1 MNHFDKISSYNQ
13 AIGLKAPEH
22 PLFYI
27 SRGNKEC
34 CGVGKEIE
42 FTADFYIIIFKKV
55 ESGSMQ
61 YGRTKYDHNR
71 GKMSFIKPRQITGC
85 KNIRLEEDCFTIL
98 IHEDFLSGT
107 AMHNE
112 IKKYAYFEYE
122 VNEALHLSPSEEE
135 TIWNLVYAMEKEYH
149 NNVDD
154 YSKTIILSH
163 LDTMLKYAQ
172 RFYKR
177 QFINREELSGATF
190 TKFNDLLSSYFE
202 NRKNNDLGL
211 PTVSYL
217 AEKLN
222 ISPRYL
228 SDMLKQETGKT
239 ALELIHLYLISEAK
253 NLLKE
258 GKMNITEISVSLGFE
273 NPTYFSRLFKK
284 EVGIT
289 PNIFREQSLNFGY
302 GY

>member
-1 MNHFDKISSYNQ
+1 MNHFDKISGFNQ

-27 SRGNKEC
+27 SHGNKEC
-34 CGVGKEIE
+34 CSVTEESE
-42 FTADFYIIIFKKV
+42 FTADFYVIVFKKI

-61 YGRTKYDHNR
+61 YGKTIYDHNR

-85 KNIRLEEDCFTIL
+85 KNIRLEEDTFTIL

-107 AMHNE
+107 ALHNE

-135 TIWNLVYAMEKEYH
+135 TVWNLVYAMEKEYH

-177 QFINREELSGATF
+177 QFIDRVDLRGATF
-190 TKFNDLLSSYFE
+190 TKFNDLLSEYFE
-202 NRKNNDLGL
+202 NKTNNDFGL
-211 PTVSYL
+211 PTVSYM
-217 AEKLN
+217 AEKLHV
-222 ISPRYL
+222 SSRYL
-228 SDMLKQETGKT
+228 TDLLKQETGKT

-289 PNIFREQSLNFGY
+289 PNIFREESLN
-302 GY
+302 

>member
-27 SRGNKEC
+27 ARGDMEC
-34 CGVGKEIE
+34 CSVGKDSE

-61 YGRTKYDHNR
+61 YGKTKYDHNQ

-85 KNIRLEEDCFTIL
+85 KNIRLEEDCFVIL

-107 AMHNE
+107 TLHNE

-135 TIWNLVYAMEKEYH
+135 TVWNLVYAMEKEYH
-149 NNVDD
+149 NNTDD
-154 YSKTIILSH
+154 FSKTIILSH
-163 LDTMLKYAQ
+163 LDTMFKYSQ

-202 NRKNNDLGL
+202 NRKKNDLGL

-217 AEKLN
+217 AKKLN

-258 GKMNITEISVSLGFE
+258 RKMNITEISVSLGFE
-273 NPTYFSRLFKK
+273 NATYFSRLFKK
-284 EVGIT
+284 EVGIA
-289 PNIFREQSLNFGY
+289 PNIFREQNLN
-302 GY
+302 

>member
-1 MNHFDKISSYNQ
+1 MNHFDKISSYNK

-27 SRGNKEC
+27 SHGNIEC
-34 CGVGKEIE
+34 CNVGKESE

-61 YGRTKYDHNR
+61 YGKTIYDHNR

-85 KNIRLEEDCFTIL
+85 KNIRLEEDSFTIL

-135 TIWNLVYAMEKEYH
+135 TIWNLVHAMEKEYH

-177 QFINREELSGATF
+177 QFIDRVDLRGATF
-190 TKFNDLLSSYFE
+190 TKFNDLLSEYFE
-202 NRKNNDLGL
+202 NKTNNDFGL
-211 PTVSYL
+211 PTVSYM

-222 ISPRYL
+222 VSSRYL
-228 SDMLKQETGKT
+228 TDLLKQETGKT

-258 GKMNITEISVSLGFE
+258 GKMNITEISVTLGFE

-289 PNIFREQSLNFGY
+289 PNIFREESLN
-302 GY
+302 

>member
-13 AIGLKAPEH
+13 AFGLKAPEH
-22 PLFYI
+22 PLFYVA
-27 SRGNKEC
+27 RGNKEC
-34 CGVGKEIE
+34 CGVGKETE

-61 YGRTKYDHNR
+61 YGKTKYDHNR

-85 KNIRLEEDCFTIL
+85 KNIRLEEDCFVIL

-107 AMHNE
+107 TMHNE

-122 VNEALHLSPSEEE
+122 VNEALHLSPNEEE

-177 QFINREELSGATF
+177 QFIDRVDLRGATF
-190 TKFNDLLSSYFE
+190 TKFNDLLSEYFE
-202 NRKNNDLGL
+202 NKTNNDFGL
-211 PTVSYL
+211 PTVSYM

-222 ISPRYL
+222 VSSRYL
-228 SDMLKQETGKT
+228 TDLLKQETGKT
-239 ALELIHLYLISEAK
+239 GLELIHLYLISEAK

-289 PNIFREQSLNFGY
+289 PNIFRGESLN
-302 GY
+302 

>member
-13 AIGLKAPEH
+13 AVGLKAPEH

-27 SRGNKEC
+27 ARGNKDC
-34 CGVGKEIE
+34 CGVGKESE

-61 YGRTKYDHNR
+61 YGRTKYDHNH

-107 AMHNE
+107 TMHNE

-135 TIWNLVYAMEKEYH
+135 TVWNLVYAMEKEYH

-154 YSKTIILSH
+154 FSKTIILSH

-190 TKFNDLLSSYFE
+190 TKFNEILSSYFE
-202 NRKNNDLGL
+202 DRKNIDFGL
-211 PTVSYL
+211 PTVSYM

-222 ISPRYL
+222 ISSRYL

-239 ALELIHLYLISEAK
+239 ALELIHLFLISEAK
-253 NLLKE
+253 NLLMQ
-258 GKMNITEISVSLGFE
+258 GDQNISEIAFHLGFE
-273 NPTYFSRLFKK
+273 NATYFSRLFKK
-284 EVGIT
+284 EIGLT
-289 PNIFREQSLNFGY
+289 PTEYREQSLN
-302 GY
+302 

>member
-1 MNHFDKISSYNQ
+1 MNHFDKISSFNQ

-27 SRGNKEC
+27 SHGNKEC
-34 CGVGKEIE
+34 CSVAEESE
-42 FTADFYIIIFKKV
+42 FTADFYIIVFKKI

-61 YGRTKYDHNR
+61 YGKTIYDHNR

-85 KNIRLEEDCFTIL
+85 KNIRLEEDTFTIL

-107 AMHNE
+107 ALHNE

-135 TIWNLVYAMEKEYH
+135 TVWNLVYAMEKEYH

-177 QFINREELSGATF
+177 QFIDRVDLRGATF
-190 TKFNDLLSSYFE
+190 TKFNDLLSEYFE
-202 NRKNNDLGL
+202 NKTNNDFGL
-211 PTVSYL
+211 PTVSYM

-222 ISPRYL
+222 VSSRYL
-228 SDMLKQETGKT
+228 TDLLKQETGKT

-289 PNIFREQSLNFGY
+289 PNIFREESLN
-302 GY
+302 

>member
-1 MNHFDKISSYNQ
+1 MNHFDKISSFNQ

-27 SRGNKEC
+27 SRGNVEC
-34 CGVGKEIE
+34 CNVGRESE
-42 FTADFYIIIFKKV
+42 FTADFYIIIFKKI

-61 YGRTKYDHNR
+61 YGKTIYDHNC

-85 KNIRLEEDCFTIL
+85 KNIRLEEDSFTIL

-107 AMHNE
+107 ALHNE

-122 VNEALHLSPSEEE
+122 VNEALHLSPNEEE
-135 TIWNLVYAMEKEYH
+135 TVWNLVYAMEKEYH

-177 QFINREELSGATF
+177 QFIDRVDLRGATF
-190 TKFNDLLSSYFE
+190 TKFNDLLSEYFE
-202 NRKNNDLGL
+202 NKTNNDFGL
-211 PTVSYL
+211 PTVSYM

-222 ISPRYL
+222 VSSRYL
-228 SDMLKQETGKT
+228 TDLLKQETGKT

-289 PNIFREQSLNFGY
+289 PNIFREESLN
-302 GY
+302 

>member
-34 CGVGKEIE
+34 CSVGKESE

-61 YGRTKYDHNR
+61 YGKTKYDHNR

-107 AMHNE
+107 TLHNE

-177 QFINREELSGATF
+177 QFIHRTELNGSTV
-190 TKFNDLLSSYFE
+190 TKFNALLVANFE
-202 NRKNNDLGL
+202 ERKTKNIGL
-211 PTVSYL
+211 PTVSL
-217 AEKLN
+217 MAEKLN
-222 ISPRYL
+222 ISSRYL
-228 SDMLKQETGKT
+228 TDLLKQETGKT
-239 ALELIHLYLISEAK
+239 ALELIHLFLIGEAK
-253 NLLKE
+253 NLLTE
-258 GKMNITEISVSLGFE
+258 GQMNITEISYSLGFD
-273 NPTYFSRLFKK
+273 NVTYFSRLFKK
-284 EVGIT
+284 EVGVT
-289 PNIFREQSLNFGY
+289 PNKFKDHFLN
-302 GY
+302 

>member
-27 SRGNKEC
+27 ARGNKEC
-34 CGVGKEIE
+34 CSVGKESE

-61 YGRTKYDHNR
+61 YGKTKYDHNR

-98 IHEDFLSGT
+98 VHEDFLSGT
-107 AMHNE
+107 TLHSE

-177 QFINREELSGATF
+177 QFIHRTELNGSTV
-190 TKFNDLLSSYFE
+190 TKFNALLVANFE
-202 NRKNNDLGL
+202 ERKTKNIGL
-211 PTVSYL
+211 PTVSL
-217 AEKLN
+217 MAEKLN

-228 SDMLKQETGKT
+228 TDLLKQETGKT
-239 ALELIHLYLISEAK
+239 ALELIHLFLIGEAK
-253 NLLKE
+253 NLLTE
-258 GKMNITEISVSLGFE
+258 GQMNITEISYSLGFE
-273 NPTYFSRLFKK
+273 NVTYFSRLFKK
-284 EVGIT
+284 EVGVT
-289 PNIFREQSLNFGY
+289 PIKFKDHFLN
-302 GY
+302 

>member
-27 SRGNKEC
+27 ARGNKDC
-34 CGVGKEIE
+34 CGVGKESE

-61 YGRTKYDHNR
+61 YGKTKYDHNR

-85 KNIRLEEDCFTIL
+85 KNIRLEEDSFVIL

-107 AMHNE
+107 TMHNE

-122 VNEALHLSPSEEE
+122 VNEALHLSPNEEE
-135 TIWNLVYAMEKEYH
+135 TVWNLVYAMEKEYH
-149 NNVDD
+149 NNIDD
-154 YSKTIILSH
+154 YSKSIILSH
-163 LDTMLKYAQ
+163 LSTLLKYAQ

-190 TKFNDLLSSYFE
+190 TKFNEILSSYFE
-202 NRKNNDLGL
+202 DGKNIDFGL
-211 PTVSYL
+211 PTVSYM

-222 ISPRYL
+222 ISSRYL

-239 ALELIHLYLISEAK
+239 ALELIHFFLISEGK
-253 NLLKE
+253 NLLME
-258 GKMNITEISVSLGFE
+258 GKMNIAEISISLGFE
-273 NPTYFSRLFKK
+273 NATYFSRLFRK
-284 EVGIT
+284 EVGMT
-289 PNIFREQSLNFGY
+289 PFQFKNGFLN
-302 GY
+302 

>member
-1 MNHFDKISSYNQ
+1 MNHFDKISSYNK

-27 SRGNKEC
+27 ARGNMEC
-34 CGVGKEIE
+34 CSVGKESE
-42 FTADFYIIIFKKV
+42 FTADFYIIIFKKI

-61 YGRTKYDHNR
+61 YGKTKYDHDR

-85 KNIRLEEDCFTIL
+85 KNIRLEEDCFIIL

-107 AMHNE
+107 ALHNE

-135 TIWNLVYAMEKEYH
+135 TVLNLVYAMEKEYH
-149 NNVDD
+149 NNTDD
-154 YSKTIILSH
+154 FSKTIILSH

-177 QFINREELSGATF
+177 QFIDRVDLRGATF
-190 TKFNDLLSSYFE
+190 TKFNDLLSEYFK
-202 NRKNNDLGL
+202 NKTNNDFGL
-211 PTVSYL
+211 PTVSYM
-217 AEKLN
+217 AEKLHV
-222 ISPRYL
+222 SSRYL
-228 SDMLKQETGKT
+228 TDLLKQETGKT

-273 NPTYFSRLFKK
+273 NLTYFSRLFKK

-289 PNIFREQSLNFGY
+289 PNIFREQN
-302 GY
+302 

>member
-27 SRGNKEC
+27 ARGNKDC
-34 CGVGKEIE
+34 CGVGKESE

-61 YGRTKYDHNR
+61 YGKTKYDHNH

-107 AMHNE
+107 TMHNE

-135 TIWNLVYAMEKEYH
+135 TVWNLVYAMEKEYH

-154 YSKTIILSH
+154 FSKTIILSH

-190 TKFNDLLSSYFE
+190 TKFNEILSSYFE
-202 NRKNNDLGL
+202 DKKNTDLGL
-211 PTVSYL
+211 PTVSYM
-217 AEKLN
+217 AENLN
-222 ISPRYL
+222 VSSRYL
-228 SDMLKQETGKT
+228 TDMLKQETGKT

-258 GKMNITEISVSLGFE
+258 GKMNISEISISLGFE
-273 NPTYFSRLFKK
+273 NATYFSRLFKK
-284 EVGIT
+284 EVGMP
-289 PNIFREQSLNFGY
+289 PNLFREQQLN
-302 GY
+302 

>member
-1 MNHFDKISSYNQ
+1 MNHFDKISSYNK

-27 SRGNKEC
+27 SHGNMEC
-34 CGVGKEIE
+34 CNVGKETE

-61 YGRTKYDHNR
+61 YGKTIYDHNR

-85 KNIRLEEDCFTIL
+85 KNIRLEEDSFTIL

-107 AMHNE
+107 TIHNE

-177 QFINREELSGATF
+177 QFIDRVDLRGATF
-190 TKFNDLLSSYFE
+190 TKFNDLLLEYFE
-202 NRKNNDLGL
+202 NKTNNDFGL
-211 PTVSYL
+211 PTVSYM

-222 ISPRYL
+222 VSSRYL
-228 SDMLKQETGKT
+228 TDLLKQETGKT

-284 EVGIT
+284 EVGVT
-289 PNIFREQSLNFGY
+289 PNIFREESLN
-302 GY
+302 

>member
-1 MNHFDKISSYNQ
+1 MNHFDKISIYTK
-13 AIGLKAPEH
+13 AIGLPAPEH

-27 SRGNKEC
+27 AKGDKDSCNNSDDAN
-34 CGVGKEIE
+34 
-42 FTADFYIIIFKKV
+42 FTADFYAIVFKKV
-55 ESGSMQ
+55 ESGIIQ
-61 YGRTKYDHNR
+61 YGKTKYDHNL
-71 GKMSFIKPRQITGC
+71 GQMSFVKPRQIIGC
-85 KNIRLEEDCFTIL
+85 KNIRLEDDCFLIL
-98 IHEDFLSGT
+98 VHEDFLSGT
-107 AMHNE
+107 ILYNE
-112 IKKYAYFEYE
+112 IKKYSYFEYE

-135 TIWNLVYAMEKEYH
+135 TVWNLANAMEKEYH
-149 NNVDD
+149 NNTDD
-154 YSKTIILSH
+154 FSKTIILSH

-190 TKFNDLLSSYFE
+190 TRFNDILSSYFE
-202 NRKNNDLGL
+202 NRKNNDSGL
-211 PTVSYL
+211 PTVSYM

-273 NPTYFSRLFKK
+273 NATYFSRLFKK
-284 EVGIT
+284 EVGIP
-289 PNIFREQSLNFGY
+289 PNIFREQNLN
-302 GY
+302 

>member
-34 CGVGKEIE
+34 CSVGKESE

-61 YGRTKYDHNR
+61 YGKTKYDHNR

-107 AMHNE
+107 TLHNE

-122 VNEALHLSPSEEE
+122 VNEALHL
-135 TIWNLVYAMEKEYH
+135 
-149 NNVDD
+149 
-154 YSKTIILSH
+154 
-163 LDTMLKYAQ
+163 
-172 RFYKR
+172 
-177 QFINREELSGATF
+177 
-190 TKFNDLLSSYFE
+190 
-202 NRKNNDLGL
+202 
-211 PTVSYL
+211 
-217 AEKLN
+217 
-222 ISPRYL
+222 
-228 SDMLKQETGKT
+228 
-239 ALELIHLYLISEAK
+239 
-253 NLLKE
+253 
-258 GKMNITEISVSLGFE
+258 
-273 NPTYFSRLFKK
+273 
-284 EVGIT
+284 
-289 PNIFREQSLNFGY
+289 
-302 GY
+302 

>member
-13 AIGLKAPEH
+13 VIGLKAPEH

-34 CGVGKEIE
+34 CNVGKESE
-42 FTADFYIIIFKKV
+42 FTADFYIIIFKKI

-61 YGRTKYDHNR
+61 YGKTKYDHDR

-85 KNIRLEEDCFTIL
+85 KNIRLEEDCFIIL

-107 AMHNE
+107 ALHNE

-135 TIWNLVYAMEKEYH
+135 TVWNLVYAMEKEYH

-177 QFINREELSGATF
+177 QFIDRVDLRGATF
-190 TKFNDLLSSYFE
+190 TKFNDLLSEYFK
-202 NRKNNDLGL
+202 NKTNNDFGL
-211 PTVSYL
+211 PTVSYM
-217 AEKLN
+217 AEKLHV
-222 ISPRYL
+222 SSRYL
-228 SDMLKQETGKT
+228 TDLLKQETGKT

-273 NPTYFSRLFKK
+273 NLTYFSRLFKK

-289 PNIFREQSLNFGY
+289 PNIFREQN
-302 GY
+302 

>member
-27 SRGNKEC
+27 SRGNIEC
-34 CGVGKEIE
+34 CNVGKDSE

-61 YGRTKYDHNR
+61 YGKTKYDHNR

-85 KNIRLEEDCFTIL
+85 KNIRLEEDSFTIL

-107 AMHNE
+107 TMHNE

-177 QFINREELSGATF
+177 QFIDRVDLRGATF
-190 TKFNDLLSSYFE
+190 TKFNDLLLEYFE
-202 NRKNNDLGL
+202 NKTNNDFGL
-211 PTVSYL
+211 PTVTYM
-217 AEKLN
+217 AKKLN
-222 ISPRYL
+222 VSSRYL
-228 SDMLKQETGKT
+228 TDLLKQETGKT

-273 NPTYFSRLFKK
+273 NATYFSRLFKK

-289 PNIFREQSLNFGY
+289 PNIFREQNLN
-302 GY
+302 